1 MSSGTEETHKE
12 NSALIERFMIPET
25 PFTVWSDFRGEKEKH
40 YLTMGNYKVSEDCE
54 TQKEAREWPQNHMWE
69 LITTMIVIVGEK
81 AAEIKGLK
89 EAYVEGFNTGQ
100 KLSTATGEELKEV
113 IKNIPQG

>member
-12 NSALIERFMIPET
+12 NSALIERFMIPQT

-81 AAEIKGLK
+81 
-89 EAYVEGFNTGQ
+89 
-100 KLSTATGEELKEV
+100 TAELKKLQEEY
-113 IKNIPQG
+113 NEIPQG